1 MILQKIKNAFIKLT
15 IKWRQYCRRRQLHHT
30 DFTIISNN
38 CWAGTAVYQSFG
50 LKYNTPTVGLFIMDE
65 DYMKFLERL
74 DRYMAQVPVI
84 IRPEQSKY
92 YSKISANGTKPITY
106 PIATIGGDVEIHFL
120 HYPDAEEAIE
130 KWMNRKQRINYDRL
144 LVKMSLRDSGYD
156 VAAMLN
162 RFHKLPYKNKI
173 CFSPIGNDSSDVV
186 VVPELKK
193 LNLVG
198 GDETEYTLR
207 HINIVKVLN
216 SVE

>member
-1 MILQKIKNAFIKLT
+1 
-15 IKWRQYCRRRQLHHT
+15 
-30 DFTIISNN
+30 
-38 CWAGTAVYQSFG
+38 
-50 LKYNTPTVGLFIMDE
+50 
-65 DYMKFLERL
+65 MKFLERL